1 MPNHPEPSANGPAVS
16 KAEIRARALENR
28 CRLLDREARSSAV
41 CTRFWELPLF
51 SDSQA
56 VLAYMSVRDEV
67 ITTELVDR
75 LLASNKRTV
84 VPYCV
89 GDELRL
95 FLLSSLA
102 ELELGTFG
110 ILEPRQSLRSL
121 PEKCIEPREL
131 DLLAVPGVAFDRSGG
146 RVGHGRG
153 YFDGLLQ
160 QVRPDAFSIGL
171 AFECQ
176 LFDQVPMDTHDVQL
190 DAIVTEEAV
199 YFRR

>member
-1 MPNHPEPSANGPAVS
+1 MPNHPEPSANGPAIS

-28 CRLLDREARSSAV
+28 RRLVDREERSSAV
-41 CTRFWELPLF
+41 CKRFWELPVS
-51 SDSQA
+51 SDAQT
-56 VLAYMSVRDEV
+56 VLVYMSVRDEV

-95 FLLSSLA
+95 FLLSNLA
-102 ELELGTFG
+102 ELEQGTFG
-110 ILEPRQSLRSL
+110 ILEPRQSLRNL
-121 PEKCIEPREL
+121 AERRIEPREL
-131 DLLAVPGVAFDRSGG
+131 DLLAVPGVAFDRAAG

-153 YFDGLLQ
+153 YFDRLLR
-160 QVRPDAFSIGL
+160 QVRPDAISIGM
-171 AFECQ
+171 AFDCQ
-176 LFDQVPMDTHDVQL
+176 LFEHVPMDTHDVHL